1 MIFRAHYLACLSHA
15 SYLVA
20 DEVSKVAAI
29 VDPQRDVADYLAE
42 AQALG
47 VSIRHVILTHFHAD
61 FVSGHLELAAATG
74 ASVHVG
80 ARGRTDYPSV
90 PARDGG
96 ELDLGPRTKLRFLE
110 TPGHTP
116 ESICVLVFDR
126 AKSETEPHAV
136 LTGDTLFLGDVGRP
150 DLMASVG
157 VSEQELASMLYDSLH
172 GKLLPLPDATIVY
185 PAHGAGSLCGK
196 ALSAETSSPLGV
208 QRKTNYA
215 LAPMTKAEFVRLVTT
230 DQPEAPAYFGYDA
243 DLNRRARPT
252 LDRALAASAR
262 PLSLD
267 EALAHVAA
275 GALLLDVRPAAE
287 FGSGHLAGSVNVGL
301 GGRFAQ
307 WAGTVVDPRTPIVLV
322 AGPGRAQEAALRL
335 GRVGFDRVAG
345 YLADLP
351 SAMRAHPELVR
362 RQAKTSPID
371 WVRLEDSGASAASRP
386 FVLDVRTPGEFAEGH
401 LSGALNVPLPR
412 LRARLAEVPRDRAVL
427 VHCQSGSRSSIAA
440 SLLAR
445 EGYERVSDLVG
456 GWAAYEA
463 TRTPA
468 FPEP

>member
-15 SYLVA
+15 SYLIG
-20 DEVSKVAAI
+20 DEESRVAAI

-42 AQALG
+42 AKALG
-47 VSIRHVILTHFHAD
+47 LTIRHVILTHFHAD
-61 FVSGHLELAAATG
+61 FVSGHLELAKATG
-74 ASVHVG
+74 ASIHVG
-80 ARGRTDYPSV
+80 ARGKTDYPSV
-90 PARDGG
+90 AARDGL
-96 ELDLGPRTKLRFLE
+96 ELVLGARTKLRFLE

-126 AKSETEPHAV
+126 AQSETEPHAV

-157 VSEQELASMLYDSLH
+157 VSEQELASWLYDSLH
-172 GKLLPLPDATIVY
+172 AKLLTLPDATIVY

-196 ALSAETSSPLGV
+196 SLSAETSSPLGV
-208 QRKTNYA
+208 QRRTNYA
-215 LAPMTKAEFVRLVTT
+215 LAPMSKLEFVRLVTT

-252 LDRALAASAR
+252 LESALASAAR
-262 PLSLD
+262 PLTLD
-267 EALAHVAA
+267 QALAHAKG
-275 GALLLDVRPAAE
+275 GAVLLDVRPAAE
-287 FGSGHLAGSVNVGL
+287 FASGHLAGSINVGL

-307 WAGTVVDPRTPIVLV
+307 WAGSVIDPRTPIVVV
-322 AGPGRAQEAALRL
+322 ASPGREQETALRL
-335 GRVGFDRVAG
+335 GRVGFDRVEG
-345 YLADLP
+345 FVADLAG
-351 SAMRAHPELVR
+351 AMRARPEVVRRMDKTSAVDLVR
-362 RQAKTSPID
+362 I
-371 WVRLEDSGASAASRP
+371 EDAGKPPSSMP
-386 FVLDVRTPGEFAEGH
+386 FVIDVRAPGEFAAGH
-401 LSGALNVPLPR
+401 MPGAQSIPLPR

-427 VHCQSGSRSSIAA
+427 VHCQSGYRSSIAA

-445 EGYERVSDLVG
+445 EGFTNVSDLVG

-463 TRTPA
+463 ARTPA